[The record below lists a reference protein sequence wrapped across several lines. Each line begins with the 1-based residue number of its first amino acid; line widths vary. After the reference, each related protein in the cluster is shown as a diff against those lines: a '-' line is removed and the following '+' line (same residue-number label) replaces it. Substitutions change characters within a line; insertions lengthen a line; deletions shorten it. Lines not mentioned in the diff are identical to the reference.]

1 MNTTPDASRCLLAAL
16 AAMALG
22 GCGAPHGG
30 PSAVGAARSGP
41 FYGLEAASG
50 GNSAGSATVHS
61 DEDARCAMHRGMDA
75 APAQRDMQGLSPEQ
89 RRERME
95 EMRRHCR

>member
-16 AAMALG
+16 TALALG

-30 PSAVGAARSGP
+30 PAAVDAARSGP

-50 GNSAGSATVHS
+50 GNTAGSATGHS
-61 DEDARCAMHRGMDA
+61 DEDPMCAMHRDMDA
-75 APAQRDMQGLSPEQ
+75 APLQRDMHGLSPDQ